1 MSNSS
6 LLEAIAAAILDGA
19 TLTFSPAGLDDTLLP
34 VGMVIEARLDRHG
47 HAYHNSTQVEFEGLS
62 LSNAA
67 DVLLAET
74 LNDTMAPVIHAVLD
88 DDDTGE
94 LLQSVPPLE
103 HATPRPQAGIG
114 VGHNGA

>member
-19 TLTFSPAGLDDTLLP
+19 TLTFSPAGLNGTLLP
-34 VGMVIEARLDRHG
+34 VGMVVEARLDRRG
-47 HAYHNSTQVEFEGLS
+47 HVYRNSTQVGFEGLS

-88 DDDTGE
+88 GDDTGE
-94 LLQSVPPLE
+94 LLAVGPPPQ
-103 HATPRPQAGIG
+103 AAPRPEAS
-114 VGHNGA
+114 VGGHTRS